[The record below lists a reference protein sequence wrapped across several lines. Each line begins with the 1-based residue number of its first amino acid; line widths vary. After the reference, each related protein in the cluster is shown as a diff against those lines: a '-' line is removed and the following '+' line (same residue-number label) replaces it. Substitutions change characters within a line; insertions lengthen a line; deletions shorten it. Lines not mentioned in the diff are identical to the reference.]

1 MNIVTNIHFAQRLVR
16 PLSLWNKFAGSKF
29 GRAKCA
35 QRVAGRTACQQ
46 RVGVRAFTVTL
57 ALSLLLLSLPIAAS
71 PQIQH
76 WQTSNGARVY
86 YVPAPELPLL
96 DIRVVFD
103 AGAARDGGHPGLAM
117 LTNGL
122 LGEGAAGR
130 DADVISEAFDR
141 VGARFSSSSQRDMAT
156 LSLRSLTDT
165 TLLQPALE
173 NFSLLLHRPSF
184 PEVALERLRQQMLT
198 SLQHQQQRAGEIASL
213 AFYRSLYGDHP
224 YASPSSGTEQ
234 SVRQLNRQQV
244 RDFYQRYYVARNATI
259 ALVGDLDRA
268 QAEAIAEALSAGL
281 ASGQAAASLPTVAPL
296 QQGNIERIEHD
307 ASQTH
312 ILMGQPGVYRGDP
325 DYFPLYLG
333 NHILGGGGLVSRI
346 SEEVRE
352 KRGLA
357 YSASS
362 HFLPMREAGP
372 YTLSLQTRNNNAE
385 LALDVLQQTLRE
397 FVANGPS
404 AKELEAAKK
413 NLIGGFALNTDS
425 NSKILGYIAMI
436 GFYQLPLD
444 YLDSF
449 IGKIEAI
456 DSTQIREA
464 FSRRIDPARMSVI
477 LVGGQ

>member
-1 MNIVTNIHFAQRLVR
+1 M
-16 PLSLWNKFAGSKF
+16 
-29 GRAKCA
+29 
-35 QRVAGRTACQQ
+35 
-46 RVGVRAFTVTL
+46 VTL
-57 ALSLLLLSLPIAAS
+57 ALSLLLLSLSIAAS

-76 WQTSNGARVY
+76 WQTDNGARVY

-103 AGAARDGGHPGLAM
+103 AGAARDGDHPGLAL
-117 LTNGL
+117 LTNSL
-122 LGEGAAGR
+122 LSEGAAGR
-130 DADVISEAFDR
+130 DADAISEAFDR

-156 LSLRSLTDT
+156 LSLRSLTDPA
-165 TLLQPALE
+165 LLEPALE

-184 PEVALERLRQQMLT
+184 PNDALERLRQQMLT
-198 SLQHQQQRAGEIASL
+198 SLQHQQQRPDEIASL
-213 AFYRSLYGDHP
+213 AFYRSLYGEHP
-224 YASPSSGTEQ
+224 YASPSSGTEA
-234 SVRQLNRQQV
+234 SVRQLKRPQLS
-244 RDFYQRYYVARNATI
+244 DFYQRYYVANNATI
-259 ALVGDLDRA
+259 ALVGAIDRQ
-268 QAEAIAEALSAGL
+268 QAEAIAERLSGGL
-281 ASGQAAASLPTVAPL
+281 ASGQAASPLPPAAAL
-296 QQGNIERIEHD
+296 QEGKVERIEHNS
-307 ASQTH
+307 SQTH

-362 HFLPMREAGP
+362 YFLPMRQAGP
-372 YTLSLQTRNNNAE
+372 YTLSLQTRNDNAQ
-385 LALDVLQQTLRE
+385 LALDVLQETLRE
-397 FVANGPS
+397 FVAKGPS
-404 AKELEAAKK
+404 ETELEAAKK

-456 DSTQIREA
+456 DSEQIREA
-464 FSRRIDPARMSVI
+464 FRRRIDPERMAII